1 MFFFLSKILLFLLK
15 PIFWIIAILLAAI
28 ITKNEI
34 KRKRR
39 LIIALVLTFILSNNF
54 IINQCFLAYES
65 KGNQNFDSAYDVGL
79 VLGGFSKKDTFIN
92 RTVFFEAN
100 DRLMQTLALYSEGK
114 IKKIMI
120 SSGSAQVLHQE
131 LKEADAVKDYL
142 INIGVPDSNILIE
155 NQSRNTIENIEFS
168 KVILDSLY
176 QSPRI
181 LVISSAWHLP
191 RVELCLKN
199 RLNADVFACNFM
211 GDPVKD
217 YSAYQLIIP
226 NANALS
232 RSELLIKEWVGY
244 VFYWMKN

>member
-1 MFFFLSKILLFLLK
+1 M
-15 PIFWIIAILLAAI
+15 ILLAAFF
-28 ITKNEI
+28 TKNEI

-39 LIIALVLTFILSNNF
+39 LVIAFFLTFLLSNNF
-54 IINQCFLAYES
+54 LINQCFLAYES
-65 KGNQNFDSAYDVGL
+65 AGNQNFDKPYDVGL
-79 VLGGFSKKDTFIN
+79 VLGGFSKKDTFLK
-92 RTVFFEAN
+92 RAVFFEAN
-100 DRLMQTLALYSEGK
+100 DRLMQALALYSEGK

-142 INIGVPDSNILIE
+142 KTIGIPDSNIIIE
-155 NQSRNTIENIEFS
+155 NQSRNTLENINYS
-168 KVILDSLY
+168 KTILDSLY

-191 RVELCLKN
+191 RVKLCLKGK
-199 RLNADVFACNFM
+199 LNADVFACNQI
-211 GDPVKD
+211 GDPTED

-232 RSELLIKEWVGY
+232 HSELLIKEWVGY
-244 VFYWMKN
+244 VFYWLKN